1 MKVGD
6 LKVGMMLTPSINK
19 YTKLK
24 PVFQLRERLV
34 SDGEKEF
41 YKSVVDVR
49 FSQSFRNSGES
60 FHDYGIYMGFRRGN
74 TYLDGVKKHHMMLV
88 GGTLAYLTG
97 YEFRYIEEVPD

>member
-6 LKVGMMLTPSINK
+6 LKVGMMLTPSLNK

-24 PVFQLRERLV
+24 PVFQVSEKLV
-34 SDGEKEF
+34 SDGEKDF

-49 FSQSFRNSGES
+49 FSQSFRRDRES
-60 FHDYGIYMGFRRGN
+60 FHDYGIYMGSKRGDV
-74 TYLDGVKKHHMMLV
+74 YLDGVKKHHMMLV

-97 YEFRYIEEVPD
+97 YEFRYIEEVTD